1 MSTATRVI
9 VIGIAAITACV
20 SYQVRGAATTEG
32 PTLAAPKAAMS
43 VYVVQDTVNDTSILQ
58 FAATSNGNATPIST
72 LTLPAGGPSSVAM
85 DSSGSI
91 YVGAATDN
99 SISVYPAG
107 SSGADSP
114 RRTILGSDK
123 SFSYPYLMTVDSHNS
138 LYVSDGAPCAC
149 VAVFSN
155 SNDDETSP
163 QRMIKGD
170 RTQMNEPIAFA
181 VDGSGYLYVAS
192 LGLGPL
198 RDEGQ
203 IEVFAPD
210 ATGNVAPLRVITG
223 TKSAPLSP
231 SGIAVDAKGNVY
243 INQGMQILEYA
254 SGASDNAAPIRTIVP
269 PAADVISSHLHVDGV
284 GNVYVLVLQQINGSI
299 MSKIAKYPATATGR
313 AVPESTFSSTTW
325 TKTGFGFAL
334 K

>member
-1 MSTATRVI
+1 MSIATRVI
-9 VIGIAAITACV
+9 VIGIAAMTVCG
-20 SYQVRGAATTEG
+20 SYKARGAATTEDH
-32 PTLAAPKAAMS
+32 TLTAPKAAIS

-58 FAATSNGNATPIST
+58 FAATSNGNATPISI

-107 SSGADSP
+107 SSGANSP
-114 RRTILGSDK
+114 RRTIFGSDR
-123 SFSYPYLMTVDSHNS
+123 SFSYPYLMTVDSHSS

-155 SNDDETSP
+155 STDEETSP

-181 VDGSGYLYVAS
+181 VDSSGYLYVAS

-198 RDEGQ
+198 RNEGQ
-203 IEVFAPD
+203 IEIFAPD
-210 ATGNVAPLRVITG
+210 ATGDVAPLRVITG

-243 INQGMQILEYA
+243 VNQGMQILEYA
-254 SGASDNAAPIRTIVP
+254 SGASGDAPPVRTILP
-269 PAADVISSHLHVDGV
+269 PAANTISSHLHVDGV
-284 GNVYVLVLQQINGSI
+284 GNVYVLVLEQMNGSV

-313 AVPESTFSSTTW
+313 AAPESTFSSTTW